1 MSRRG
6 GKTCSFDLFENF
18 KTPKFADTQFWLDTD
33 AKDQICLSSLSNVFL
48 NACLTGGSNY
58 QGSLWVESNTDD
70 RALLLLDLMS
80 GCPHR
85 SHWQTGV
92 KGAPPPHWKDR
103 RKHTLP
109 TLGKLSEYKPEVGT
123 GERLQW
129 FSSFVPSRCQKNC
142 VTWKSFLFSL
152 HLFSIKHSHSHWLVW
167 NWDGVLSQL
176 CVGPHRSASYSK
188 SRVWNR
194 CGLSTTVFIGQ
205 SLHWCISPRVRLL
218 RIGGSRE
225 SQRQGDSQEERERKR
240 GVK

>member
-1 MSRRG
+1 MFSNQENSPVFSLMSFSMVYLASRGKRNMSRRG

-33 AKDQICLSSLSNVFL
+33 AKDQICLSSLSNAFL

-109 TLGKLSEYKPEVGT
+109 TLGELSEYKPEVGT
-123 GERLQW
+123 GERRQW
-129 FSSFVPSRCQKNC
+129 FSSFVPSRCQTNC

-167 NWDGVLSQL
+167 NWDTVTA
-176 CVGPHRSASYSK
+176 V
-188 SRVWNR
+188 
-194 CGLSTTVFIGQ
+194 CGSTSVCFLFQ
-205 SLHWCISPRVRLL
+205 EPSL
-218 RIGGSRE
+218 
-225 SQRQGDSQEERERKR
+225 K
-240 GVK
+240 